1 MQGVYFNSMSSI
13 RVFLKKGEKMP
24 DLNGLKKIKQL
35 IYLNDSMLENLAT
48 ITNIIEYKAGD
59 YIFKE
64 GDDAKILY
72 AVIDGKVGLEME
84 KNSSTRILIDT
95 IIQGMMLGFSALVD
109 TEEKSY
115 TTSARVLTDTK
126 LYAWRAEDLE
136 TLFSQNCE
144 MGFLFMKRI
153 ATIVKTRLQI
163 RNVQFLDIY
172 K

>member
-13 RVFLKKGEKMP
+13 HVFLKRGEKMP
-24 DLNGLKKIKQL
+24 DLNGLRSIKQL
-35 IYLNDSMLENLAT
+35 SCLNDSMLENLLT
-48 ITNIIEYKAGD
+48 ITNIIAYKAGD

-72 AVIDGKVGLEME
+72 AVIHGKVGLEME

-95 IIQGMMLGFSALVD
+95 IIQGMILGFSALVD
-109 TEEKSY
+109 TEKKSY
-115 TTSARVLTDTK
+115 TTSARVLMDTK

-144 MGFLFMKRI
+144 MGYLFMKRI

>member
-1 MQGVYFNSMSSI
+1 MI
-13 RVFLKKGEKMP
+13 
-24 DLNGLKKIKQL
+24 DLNGLKSIIQL
-35 IYLNDSMLENLAT
+35 SYLNDSMLEKLLKLT
-48 ITNIIEYKAGD
+48 DIIDYKAGD

-72 AVIDGKVGLEME
+72 AVIDGKIGLEME

-126 LYAWRAEDLE
+126 LYAWKAEDLE

-153 ATIVKTRLQI
+153 ATIVKLRLQI

>member
-1 MQGVYFNSMSSI
+1 MI
-13 RVFLKKGEKMP
+13 
-24 DLNGLKKIKQL
+24 DLNELKSIKQL
-35 IYLNDSMLENLAT
+35 SYFNDSMLENLVK
-48 ITNIIEYKAGD
+48 ITDIIEYKAGD

-64 GDDAKILY
+64 SDDAKSLY
-72 AVIDGKVGLEME
+72 AVIDGKVGLEIE

-126 LYAWRAEDLE
+126 LFAWRVEDLE
-136 TLFSQNCE
+136 MLFSQDYE

-153 ATIVKTRLQI
+153 AKIVKTRLQI

>member
-1 MQGVYFNSMSSI
+1 MI
-13 RVFLKKGEKMP
+13 
-24 DLNGLKKIKQL
+24 DLNGLKSIIQL
-35 IYLNDSMLENLAT
+35 SYFNDSMLEKLLK
-48 ITNIIEYKAGD
+48 ITDIIEYKAGD

-72 AVIDGKVGLEME
+72 AVIDGKIGLEVE

-95 IIQGMMLGFSALVD
+95 IIQGMMLGFSTLVN

-115 TTSARVLTDTK
+115 TTSARVLADTK
-126 LYAWRAEDLE
+126 LFAWSADDLE
-136 TLFSQNCE
+136 KLFSQDYE

-153 ATIVKTRLQI
+153 AKIVKTRLQI

>member
-1 MQGVYFNSMSSI
+1 
-13 RVFLKKGEKMP
+13 MP
-24 DLNGLKKIKQL
+24 DLNGLKTIKQL
-35 IYLNDSMLENLAT
+35 IYLNDSMLENLVT
-48 ITNIIEYKAGD
+48 ITHIIEYKAGD